1 MNENRKKLEISGLLL
16 IDKPLG
22 FSSNQAL
29 SKIKWIFSAKKAGHT
44 GTLDPLATGLLP
56 ICFGEATKFSSHLL
70 NSEKT
75 YEASIKLGWKSSTG
89 DAEGKLTES
98 KIISLSLEKLQK
110 ELKSFIGLSKQTPP
124 MFSALKYNG
133 QPLYKLARE
142 GVKIERQEREINISE
157 LILLNYSKNIIKIE
171 VTCSKGTYIRT
182 LAEDI
187 ANKLG
192 MDGYLTELRRTK
204 IGKLNINEAFSIEN
218 ISTLSSDKR
227 KSCIKPTEVLV
238 DRYPK
243 LILLDSEVDFIKNG
257 QPIKLKKKLNT
268 EIYTLFTKS
277 KAFIG
282 LGEIDSNNLLKV
294 VRLIS
299 TNIN

>member
-1 MNENRKKLEISGLLL
+1 MSKNKEKLKINGLLL

-29 SKIKWIFSAKKAGHT
+29 SKIKWIFSAQKAGHT

-56 ICFGEATKFSSHLL
+56 ICLGEATKFSSHLI

-98 KIISLSLEKLQK
+98 KIISISLDKLEEVLS
-110 ELKSFIGLSKQTPP
+110 SFVGLSNQTPP
-124 MFSALKYNG
+124 MFSALKHKG

-142 GVKIERQEREINISE
+142 GVKIERQQREIKISE
-157 LILLNYSKNIIKIE
+157 LKLLRYQKNIIKFA
-171 VTCSKGTYIRT
+171 VSCSKGTYIRT

-192 MDGYLTELRRTK
+192 MDGYLIDLRRTK
-204 IGKLNINEAFSIEN
+204 IGNLNVQDALSLDKIEA
-218 ISTLSSDKR
+218 LSADKR
-227 KSCIKPTEVLV
+227 NDFIMPTEALV
-238 DRYPK
+238 DKYPK
-243 LILLDSEVDFIKNG
+243 IILTKLEENLIKNG
-257 QPIKLKKKLNT
+257 QQIQLSKKVNPV
-268 EIYTLFTKS
+268 IYRLFQKI
-277 KAFIG
+277 AH
-282 LGEIDSNNLLKV
+282 LLV
-294 VRLIS
+294 
-299 TNIN
+299 

>member
-142 GVKIERQEREINISE
+142 GVKIERQEREIDISK

-192 MDGYLTELRRTK
+192 MEGYLTELRRTK

-218 ISTLSSDKR
+218 ISTLSPDKR

-243 LILLDSEVDFIKNG
+243 LSLLDSEVDFIKNG

-277 KAFIG
+277 KVFIG

>member
-1 MNENRKKLEISGLLL
+1 MSKNKEKLKIDGLLL

-98 KIISLSLEKLQK
+98 KIISISLDKLEEELS
-110 ELKSFIGLSKQTPP
+110 SFVGLSNQTPP
-124 MFSALKYNG
+124 MFSALKHKG

-142 GVKIERQEREINISE
+142 GVKIERQQREIKISE
-157 LILLNYSKNIIKIE
+157 LKLLSYEKNIIKFA

-192 MDGYLTELRRTK
+192 MDGYLIDLRRTK
-204 IGKLNINEAFSIEN
+204 IGNLNVQDALSLDKIEALSTVKRINF
-218 ISTLSSDKR
+218 
-227 KSCIKPTEVLV
+227 IKPTEVLV
-238 DRYPK
+238 DEHPK
-243 LILLDSEVDFIKNG
+243 IILNESEENLIKNG
-257 QPIKLKKKLNT
+257 QPIKLPKKVNA
-268 EIYTLFTKS
+268 EIYRLFS
-277 KAFIG
+277 KNSGFIG
-282 LGEIDSNNLLKV
+282 LGEIDS
-294 VRLIS
+294 
-299 TNIN
+299 

>member
-142 GVKIERQEREINISE
+142 GVKIERQEREINILE

-243 LILLDSEVDFIKNG
+243 LSLLDSEVDFIKNG

>member
-1 MNENRKKLEISGLLL
+1 MNENKKKLEISGLLL

-142 GVKIERQEREINISE
+142 GVKIERQEREIDISK

-243 LILLDSEVDFIKNG
+243 LSLLDSEVDFIKNG

-277 KAFIG
+277 KVFIG

>member
-1 MNENRKKLEISGLLL
+1 MSENRKKLEISGLLL

-89 DAEGKLTES
+89 DAEGQLTES

-142 GVKIERQEREINISE
+142 GVKIERQEREIDISK

-192 MDGYLTELRRTK
+192 MEGYLIELRRTK

-243 LILLDSEVDFIKNG
+243 LSLLDSEVDFIKNG
-257 QPIKLKKKLNT
+257 QPIKRKKKLNT

-277 KAFIG
+277 KVFIG

>member
-70 NSEKT
+70 NLEKT

-142 GVKIERQEREINISE
+142 GVKIERQEREIDISK

-192 MDGYLTELRRTK
+192 MEGYLTELRRTK

-243 LILLDSEVDFIKNG
+243 LSLLDSEVDFIKNG

>member
-157 LILLNYSKNIIKIE
+157 LTLLNYSKNIIKIE

-192 MDGYLTELRRTK
+192 MDGYLIELRRTK

-218 ISTLSSDKR
+218 ILTLSSDKR

-257 QPIKLKKKLNT
+257 QPIKRKKKLNT

-282 LGEIDSNNLLKV
+282 LGKIDSNNLLKV

>member
-1 MNENRKKLEISGLLL
+1 MNENRKKLEISGFLL

-56 ICFGEATKFSSHLL
+56 ICFGEATKFSSYLL

-133 QPLYKLARE
+133 QPLYKFARE
-142 GVKIERQEREINISE
+142 GVKIERKEREIDISK

-218 ISTLSSDKR
+218 ISILSSDKR

-238 DRYPK
+238 DKYPK

-277 KAFIG
+277 KDFIG
-282 LGEIDSNNLLKV
+282 LGKIDTNNLLKV

>member
-1 MNENRKKLEISGLLL
+1 MSENRKKLEVNGLLL

-56 ICFGEATKFSSHLL
+56 ICFGEATKFSNHLF

-75 YEASIKLGWKSSTG
+75 YEAILKLGFKSSTG
-89 DAEGKLTES
+89 DAEGELTES
-98 KIISLSLEKLQK
+98 KIISLSMEKLQVA
-110 ELKSFIGLSKQTPP
+110 LKSFIGLSNQTPP
-124 MFSALKYNG
+124 MYSALKYKG

-142 GVKIERQEREINISE
+142 GVRIERQKREIKISE
-157 LILLNYSKNIIKIE
+157 LILLKYEKNVIKFQ

-192 MDGYLTELRRTK
+192 MDGYLTDLRRTK
-204 IGKLNINEAFSIEN
+204 IGEFSINEALSLEKIE
-218 ISTLSSDKR
+218 ILSPDER
-227 KSCIKPTEVLV
+227 KACMKPIEVLV
-238 DRYPK
+238 NQYPK
-243 LILLDSEVDFIKNG
+243 IFLSDSEVNFIKNG
-257 QPIKLKKKLNT
+257 QPIKLSKKLNA
-268 EIYTLFTKS
+268 EIFSLFTKS
-277 KAFIG
+277 NIFIG

-294 VRLIS
+294 IRLIS

>member
-89 DAEGKLTES
+89 DAKGKLTES

-142 GVKIERQEREINISE
+142 GVKIERQEREIDISK

-192 MDGYLTELRRTK
+192 MEGYLTELRRTK

-243 LILLDSEVDFIKNG
+243 LSLLDSEVDFIKNG

-277 KAFIG
+277 KVFIG

>member
-1 MNENRKKLEISGLLL
+1 MSENRKKLEISGLLL

-142 GVKIERQEREINISE
+142 GVKIERQEREIDISK

-243 LILLDSEVDFIKNG
+243 LSLLDSEVDFIKNG

-277 KAFIG
+277 KVFIG

>member
-142 GVKIERQEREINISE
+142 GVKIERQEREINILE

-171 VTCSKGTYIRT
+171 VTCSKGTYIRS

-243 LILLDSEVDFIKNG
+243 LSLLDSEVDFIKNG

>member
-142 GVKIERQEREINISE
+142 GVKIERQEREINILE

-192 MDGYLTELRRTK
+192 MEGYLIELRRTK

-238 DRYPK
+238 DGYPK

>member
-142 GVKIERQEREINISE
+142 GVKIERQEREIDISK

-192 MDGYLTELRRTK
+192 MEGYLTELRRTK

-218 ISTLSSDKR
+218 ILTLPSDKR

-257 QPIKLKKKLNT
+257 QPIKYKKKLNT

>member
-1 MNENRKKLEISGLLL
+1 MSKNKEKLKIDGLLL

-22 FSSNQAL
+22 YSSNQAL

-98 KIISLSLEKLQK
+98 KIISISLDQLEEELSL
-110 ELKSFIGLSKQTPP
+110 FVGLSNQTPP
-124 MFSALKYNG
+124 MFSALKHKG
-133 QPLYKLARE
+133 KPLYKLARE
-142 GVKIERQEREINISE
+142 GVKIERQQREIK
-157 LILLNYSKNIIKIE
+157 LLSYEKNIIKFA

-192 MDGYLTELRRTK
+192 MDGYLIDLRRTK
-204 IGKLNINEAFSIEN
+204 IGNLNVQDALSLDKIEALSTAKRINF
-218 ISTLSSDKR
+218 
-227 KSCIKPTEVLV
+227 IKPTEVLV
-238 DRYPK
+238 DEHPK
-243 LILLDSEVDFIKNG
+243 IILNESEENLIKNG
-257 QPIKLKKKLNT
+257 QPIQLPKKVNA
-268 EIYTLFTKS
+268 EIYRLFS
-277 KAFIG
+277 KNSAFIG
-282 LGEIDSNNLLKV
+282 LGEIDCDNLLKV

-299 TNIN
+299 TNLN

>member
-98 KIISLSLEKLQK
+98 KIISLSLDKLQK

-142 GVKIERQEREINISE
+142 GVKIERQEREIDISK

-192 MDGYLTELRRTK
+192 MEGYLTELRRTK

-243 LILLDSEVDFIKNG
+243 LSLLDSEVDFIKNG

-277 KAFIG
+277 KVFIG

>member
-1 MNENRKKLEISGLLL
+1 MSENKKKLKIDGLLL

-98 KIISLSLEKLQK
+98 KIISISLDKLEEILS
-110 ELKSFIGLSKQTPP
+110 SFVGLSNQTPP
-124 MFSALKYNG
+124 MFSALKHKG

-142 GVKIERQEREINISE
+142 GIKVERQQREIKISE
-157 LILLNYSKNIIKIE
+157 LKLLRNNKNIIKIE
-171 VTCSKGTYIRT
+171 VSCSKGTYVRT

-192 MDGYLTELRRTK
+192 MDGYLIDLRRTK
-204 IGKLNINEAFSIEN
+204 IGNLNIQDALSFDKIEA
-218 ISTLSSDKR
+218 LSADKR
-227 KSCIKPTEVLV
+227 NDFIKPTEVIV
-238 DRYPK
+238 DDYPK
-243 LILLDSEVDFIKNG
+243 IILTESEENLIKNG
-257 QPIKLKKKLNT
+257 QPIQLPKKVNP
-268 EIYTLFTKS
+268 EIYRLFS
-277 KAFIG
+277 KNSEFIG
-282 LGEIDSNNLLKV
+282 LGEIDSNNLLKA

-299 TNIN
+299 TNLN

>member
-44 GTLDPLATGLLP
+44 GTLDPLATGLLA

-142 GVKIERQEREINISE
+142 GVKIERQEREIDISK

>member
-142 GVKIERQEREINISE
+142 GVKIERQEREIDISK

-243 LILLDSEVDFIKNG
+243 LSLLDSEVDFIKNG

-277 KAFIG
+277 KVFIG

>member
-142 GVKIERQEREINISE
+142 GVKIERQEREIDISK

-187 ANKLG
+187 ASKLG
-192 MDGYLTELRRTK
+192 MDGYLIQLRRTK

-243 LILLDSEVDFIKNG
+243 LSLLDSEVDFIKNG

-277 KAFIG
+277 KVFIG

>member
-142 GVKIERQEREINISE
+142 GVKIERQEREIDISK

-218 ISTLSSDKR
+218 ILLLSSDKR

-243 LILLDSEVDFIKNG
+243 LSLLDSEVDFIKNG

-277 KAFIG
+277 KVFIG
-282 LGEIDSNNLLKV
+282 LGKIDSNNLLKV

>member
-110 ELKSFIGLSKQTPP
+110 ELKSFIGSSKQTPP

-142 GVKIERQEREINISE
+142 GVKIERQEREIDISK

-243 LILLDSEVDFIKNG
+243 LSLLDSEVDFIKNG

-277 KAFIG
+277 KVFIG

>member
-142 GVKIERQEREINISE
+142 GVKIERQEREINILE

-171 VTCSKGTYIRT
+171 VTCSKGTYIRS

-218 ISTLSSDKR
+218 ISILSSDKR

-238 DRYPK
+238 DKYPK

>member
-1 MNENRKKLEISGLLL
+1 MSTNINKLKINGLLL

-70 NSEKT
+70 NLEKT

-89 DAEGKLTES
+89 DAEGELTES
-98 KIISLSLEKLQK
+98 KIILLSLEKLQK
-110 ELKSFIGLSKQTPP
+110 ELSSFVGLSNQTPP
-124 MFSALKYNG
+124 MFSALKRNG
-133 QPLYKLARE
+133 QPLYKLARA
-142 GVKIERQEREINISE
+142 GITIERQEREISISE
-157 LILLNYSKNIIKIE
+157 LTLLKYEKNVIKFE

-187 ANKLG
+187 AKKLG
-192 MDGYLTELRRTK
+192 MDGYLTDLRRTK
-204 IGKLNINEAFSIEN
+204 IGNLSIHEAFNLEKIE
-218 ISTLSSDKR
+218 TLSPDER
-227 KSCIKPTEVLV
+227 KVCLKPTEVLV
-238 DRYPK
+238 DRYPE
-243 LILLDSEVDFIKNG
+243 LILSESEVNFIQKG
-257 QPIKLKKKLNT
+257 QLIRLSKKFNS
-268 EIYTLFTKS
+268 EIYILFTKS
-277 KAFIG
+277 RVFLG
-282 LGEIDSNNLLKV
+282 LGKINSNNLLKA

>member
-1 MNENRKKLEISGLLL
+1 MNENRKKLEISGFLL

-192 MDGYLTELRRTK
+192 MDGYLIELRRTK
-204 IGKLNINEAFSIEN
+204 IGKLNINEALSIEN

-238 DRYPK
+238 DKYPK
-243 LILLDSEVDFIKNG
+243 LSLLDSEVDFIKNG

>member
-142 GVKIERQEREINISE
+142 GVKIERQEREIDISK

-192 MDGYLTELRRTK
+192 MEGYLTELRRTK

-243 LILLDSEVDFIKNG
+243 LSLLDSEVDFIKNG

-268 EIYTLFTKS
+268 EIYTLFTKN
-277 KAFIG
+277 KVFIG

>member
-142 GVKIERQEREINISE
+142 GVKIERQEREIDISK

-243 LILLDSEVDFIKNG
+243 LSLLDSEVDFIKNG

-277 KAFIG
+277 KDFIG

>member
-142 GVKIERQEREINISE
+142 GVKIERQEREIDISK

-192 MDGYLTELRRTK
+192 MDGYLIELRRTK

-243 LILLDSEVDFIKNG
+243 LSLLDSEVDFIKNG

-282 LGEIDSNNLLKV
+282 LGKIDSNNLLKV

>member
-192 MDGYLTELRRTK
+192 MDGYLIELRRTK

-238 DRYPK
+238 DKYPK

-277 KAFIG
+277 KVFIG

>member
-142 GVKIERQEREINISE
+142 GVKIERQEREINILE

-282 LGEIDSNNLLKV
+282 LGEIDTNNLLKV